1 MGVRNG
7 WPWASDLPSSL
18 PWTKEET
25 LFGITAACPFG
36 CGQRIGIIVIII
48 IIIMTQELLQ
58 ITRAEYK
65 SEGDVVGGSVAIK
78 LCPEQ

>member
-1 MGVRNG
+1 MGTMGIRPAVFSALG
-7 WPWASDLPSSL
+7 PAV
-18 PWTKEET
+18 EET
-25 LFGITAACPFG
+25 LFGFTSACPFG
-36 CGQRIGIIVIII
+36 CGQRIGIII

-58 ITRAEYK
+58 IARAEYK